1 MYAYVH
7 LRKVGATFP
16 YFLFSKIHVLFSY
29 FTRKCVML
37 LYLSLLYF
45 TAMNITT
52 FYTTKETAELLRT
65 TPRGVD
71 NLVYR
76 GKIAFVKRGGKR
88 LFREE
93 DIQAYIAQD
102 IEVPAFGRRK
112 DD

>member
-1 MYAYVH
+1 MI
-7 LRKVGATFP
+7 T
-16 YFLFSKIHVLFSY
+16 
-29 FTRKCVML
+29 
-37 LYLSLLYF
+37 
-45 TAMNITT
+45 TT
-52 FYTTKETAELLRT
+52 FYTTKEVAELLRT

-76 GKIAFVKRGGKR
+76 GMISYVKRGGKR

-93 DIQAYIAQD
+93 DIQGYIAQD